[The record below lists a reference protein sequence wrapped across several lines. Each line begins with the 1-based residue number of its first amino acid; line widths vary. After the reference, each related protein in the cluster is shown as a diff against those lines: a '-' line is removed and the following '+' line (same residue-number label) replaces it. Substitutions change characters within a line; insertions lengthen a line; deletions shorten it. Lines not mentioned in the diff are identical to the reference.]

1 MGDVI
6 GLTIVLMFMAVCI
19 VGVVLIIRD
28 KEFKDK

>member
-19 VGVVLIIRD
+19 VGVVLIICD

>member
-6 GLTIVLMFMAVCI
+6 GLTIVLMFMGVCV
-19 VGVVLIIRD
+19 VGVVLIICD

>member
-6 GLTIVLMFMAVCI
+6 GLTIVLMFMTVCI

>member
-6 GLTIVLMFMAVCI
+6 GLTIVLTFMVVCI